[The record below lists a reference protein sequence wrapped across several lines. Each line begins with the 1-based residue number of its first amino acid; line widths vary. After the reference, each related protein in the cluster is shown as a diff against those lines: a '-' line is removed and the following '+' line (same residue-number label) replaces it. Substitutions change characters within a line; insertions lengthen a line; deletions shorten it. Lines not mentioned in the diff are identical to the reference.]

1 MTNGHTREQASQF
14 ESPLS
19 ARAWL
24 VLGIGAAI
32 IISAGAFTQWWF
44 VWIQARAQETI
55 QQQQVQLARDMDQI
69 YQSRNRGD
77 FGGQTPAETLYQY
90 TESVEI
96 GFYKIPST
104 YFIRS
109 ARPQEVH
116 RFDGVSRDKI
126 WQFVLLLKQ
135 EIAAAA
141 DAKPTGD
148 TVTIDAPLK
157 VTLQKATNGVWQL
170 AAIDYSFNGATQN

>member
-1 MTNGHTREQASQF
+1 MNGHTHEQVSQS

-19 ARAWL
+19 SRAWL

-44 VWIQARAQETI
+44 VWIEAKAQETI
-55 QQQQVQLARDMDQI
+55 QQQQAQLVRDMDQI
-69 YQSRNRGD
+69 YESRNRGD
-77 FGGQTPAETLYQY
+77 FGGKTPAETLYQY

-116 RFDGVSRDKI
+116 RFDGVSRDKV
-126 WQFVLLLKQ
+126 WQFVLLLKEATHQ
-135 EIAAAA
+135 AAAV
-141 DAKPTGD
+141 DPTGN
-148 TVTIDAPLK
+148 TAVISSPIKITME
-157 VTLQKATNGVWQL
+157 KASNGIWQM
-170 AAIDYSFNGATQN
+170 ATIDYSFASSTGN